1 MNMLARG
8 MALAGALSTALARGL
23 RARTPKQRDGKAG
36 QALRR
41 VSTTYHENEFWV
53 NVDGQS
59 VYGLSYVP
67 DVGGRLPLVV
77 FSHGLGSKKFANM
90 P

>member
-36 QALRR
+36 QALRNLADR
-41 VSTTYHENEFWV
+41 K
-53 NVDGQS
+53 S
-59 VYGLSYVP
+59 VV
-67 DVGGRLPLVV
+67 
-77 FSHGLGSKKFANM
+77 
-90 P
+90 